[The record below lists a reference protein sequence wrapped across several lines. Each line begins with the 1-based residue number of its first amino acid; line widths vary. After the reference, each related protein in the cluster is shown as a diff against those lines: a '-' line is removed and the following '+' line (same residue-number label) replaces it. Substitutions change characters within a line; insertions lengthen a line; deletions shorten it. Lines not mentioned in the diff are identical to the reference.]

1 MSMDALT
8 TAAINS
14 LIGDLL
20 PKLTHQLKG
29 LSTAPLNA
37 ATPDEKLLF
46 ALSETREMLQL
57 VEKWAQRGL
66 DASLAPPQA
75 ATNQEQARETG
86 EMSDAEAKKLL
97 AQMDGIDAPAAPAAS
112 AESEISD
119 EEARKL
125 LAQMDG
131 LDVQSPVEKTD
142 NEMSDAEAK
151 KLLAQMDGMD
161 SPAAT
166 SVGTISDEEARK
178 LLAQMDGLDSPLQA
192 AKAEEIAPE
201 VLSDDDATMVMAHL
215 GEVEEPIAQSAPK
228 TTPPAKAPQAV
239 AAKKV
244 AAPSASPPSPDAEL
258 FECTEIDE
266 WEKNDFQTDPDMV
279 NDFIG
284 GSDDLMQTLDDQILA
299 LEQDP
304 GSKEIIESIFRAA
317 HTLKGAGGMFGFR
330 AIERVMHRME
340 SLFDKIRKGQMAPN
354 SDIIDLVFKGLDTLR
369 VLLAAVKD
377 KKPCGIKT
385 GEIVK
390 LLTMAAAGK
399 AVSVGRQA
407 SPSAADPVV
416 ENKETHEPAD
426 LNAAKPEGK
435 TNDQKPDAATAKQQ
449 KDPSASTIRVDLD
462 RLDALVNLIG
472 ELVID
477 RTKFV
482 SIEEELRT
490 HHPNVKISGN
500 IAETV
505 QLFGR
510 HMNEIQDI
518 IMKVRMVPIGNT
530 FAKYPRIVRD
540 LSKSLDKKINLHL
553 SGESAE
559 MDKTL
564 VESIGDPLVHLIR
577 NSCDHGVESPADRIK
592 AGKDPTGNIY
602 LSARQEGNSI
612 AIEIRDD
619 GKGINPDIIKRKA
632 IEKGLISPEAKLTR
646 RDILNLIFEPGFST
660 AEKVTNVSGRGVGM
674 DVVKKAIMKL
684 KGMLDIES
692 EVGKGTT
699 LTIQLPLTLAIVQSL
714 LVNIKD
720 EIFAIPLSSVIE
732 SIRIT
737 DSEIQR
743 VGDAQIIKL
752 RNKVLPLLHLDEVLN
767 LDAKQHTMSA
777 MIAQRK
783 KTLTTGRK
791 SHPEPNHKKH
801 FVVVVGQQDRPFG
814 IVVDYLLNQQEMVI
828 KSMGAIMSD
837 IPAVAGGSV
846 LGNGEVVLVLDIL
859 KLQDTIN
866 SKNRGVAA

>member
-8 TAAINS
+8 KAAIHS
-14 LIGDLL
+14 LTGDILPRLNKALSLTDEKGESDDRCDLL
-20 PKLTHQLKG
+20 FL
-29 LSTAPLNA
+29 
-37 ATPDEKLLF
+37 
-46 ALSETREMLQL
+46 LSESREMLLL
-57 VEKWAQRGL
+57 VEKWATNGS
-66 DASLAPPQA
+66 DAAPSFAREAPALAP
-75 ATNQEQARETG
+75 NNEK
-86 EMSDAEAKKLL
+86 EMSDDEARRLL
-97 AQMDGIDAPAAPAAS
+97 AQMDGQGTPAPAPKSDKEMSDDEARRLLAQMDGQEPPASAPKSDKQMSDDEARRLLTQMDGQEPPAPAPK
-112 AESEISD
+112 SD
-119 EEARKL
+119 KQMSDDEARKL

-131 LDVQSPVEKTD
+131 QETSSAPAPTLSDEDASMIMVEMVDVAVP
-142 NEMSDAEAK
+142 AEAK
-151 KLLAQMDGMD
+151 PTQTMQPAQAAVSHPQQVKPSDKTPAS
-161 SPAAT
+161 SPAPST
-166 SVGTISDEEARK
+166 GGEE
-178 LLAQMDGLDSPLQA
+178 
-192 AKAEEIAPE
+192 
-201 VLSDDDATMVMAHL
+201 
-215 GEVEEPIAQSAPK
+215 
-228 TTPPAKAPQAV
+228 
-239 AAKKV
+239 
-244 AAPSASPPSPDAEL
+244 

-279 NDFIG
+279 NDFIAS
-284 GSDDLMQTLDDQILA
+284 SDELMQALDDQILL
-299 LEQDP
+299 LEQQP

-340 SLFDKIRKGQMAPN
+340 SLFDKIRKGQMTPN
-354 SDIIDLVFKGLDTLR
+354 SDIIDLVFRGLDTLR
-369 VLLAAVKD
+369 ALLGAVKD

-390 LLTMAAAGK
+390 HLTMAAAGK
-399 AVSVGRQA
+399 VVSVGRSGGGA
-407 SPSAADPVV
+407 APSDKQEQVAKEATDSGATRTETGAVDGAA
-416 ENKETHEPAD
+416 
-426 LNAAKPEGK
+426 AAAG
-435 TNDQKPDAATAKQQ
+435 TAVAKQ

-490 HHPNVKISGN
+490 HHPNVKLSGN

-577 NSCDHGVESPADRIK
+577 NSCDHGVESPADRVK

-619 GKGINPDIIKRKA
+619 GKGINPDIIRRKA
-632 IEKGLISPEAKLTR
+632 IEKGVISAEAKLSR

-660 AEKVTNVSGRGVGM
+660 AEKITNVSGRGVGM

-714 LVNIKD
+714 LVSIKN
-720 EIFAIPLSSVIE
+720 EILAIPLSSVIE
-732 SIRIT
+732 SIRIN
-737 DSEIQR
+737 DSDIQK
-743 VGDAQIIKL
+743 VGDVEIIKL
-752 RNKVLPLLHLDEVLN
+752 RNKVLPLMHLDKVLD
-767 LDAKQHTMSA
+767 LDAKRGTMSD
-777 MIAQRK
+777 MIAMRK
-783 KTLTTGRK
+783 NTLATSRRLH
-791 SHPEPNHKKH
+791 SDPNRKKH

-828 KSMGAIMSD
+828 KSMGSIMND

-846 LGNGEVVLVLDIL
+846 LGNGDVVLVLDIL
-859 KLQDTIN
+859 KLQDAIS
-866 SKNRGVAA
+866 SKTRGIAA

>member
-8 TAAINS
+8 KAAIHS
-14 LIGDLL
+14 LTSDVL
-20 PKLTHQLKG
+20 PRLSQRLKG
-29 LSTAPLNA
+29 FLTIDKPESTL
-37 ATPDEKLLF
+37 DEDVLF
-46 ALSETREMLQL
+46 LITESQEMMTLVGSWAL
-57 VEKWAQRGL
+57 AQ
-66 DASLAPPQA
+66 
-75 ATNQEQARETG
+75 TG
-86 EMSDAEAKKLL
+86 ETVSPAKVTSPVAMSADISDDEARKLL
-97 AQMDGIDAPAAPAAS
+97 AQMDGLDSPAPISKTSEEISDDEARKLLAQMDGLDSPAPTS
-112 AESEISD
+112 TTSEEISD

-131 LDVQSPVEKTD
+131 IATPAKT
-142 NEMSDAEAK
+142 
-151 KLLAQMDGMD
+151 AQVTKT
-161 SPAAT
+161 A
-166 SVGTISDEEARK
+166 
-178 LLAQMDGLDSPLQA
+178 
-192 AKAEEIAPE
+192 
-201 VLSDDDATMVMAHL
+201 LSDDDAIMIMTH
-215 GEVEEPIAQSAPK
+215 GDGVEQTAQPASPKPAPA
-228 TTPPAKAPQAV
+228 PAKPAV
-239 AAKKV
+239 AQTAH
-244 AAPSASPPSPDAEL
+244 ADNQGDEA
-258 FECTEIDE
+258 FECTEIEE

-279 NDFIG
+279 NDFITNA
-284 GSDDLMQTLDDQILA
+284 DDLMQSLDDQILS

-304 GSKEIIESIFRAA
+304 TSKEIIESIFRAA

-340 SLFDKIRKGQMAPN
+340 SMFDKIRKGQMTPN
-354 SDIIDLVFKGLDTLR
+354 SDVIDLVFRGLDTLR
-369 VLLAAVKD
+369 ALLQAVRD

-390 LLTMAAAGK
+390 HLTMAAAGK
-399 AVSVGRQA
+399 VISGGRVGSAQQAASAPVKSSEVAGDAPVSAAPAVSAEGGGEA
-407 SPSAADPVV
+407 KSGAPSA
-416 ENKETHEPAD
+416 K
-426 LNAAKPEGK
+426 
-435 TNDQKPDAATAKQQ
+435 Q

-490 HHPNVKISGN
+490 HHPNVKLSGN

-530 FAKYPRIVRD
+530 FSKYPRIVRD
-540 LSKSLDKKINLHL
+540 LAKSLDKKINLHI

-559 MDKTL
+559 LDKTL

-577 NSCDHGVESPADRIK
+577 NSCDHGVESPEDRVK

-602 LSARQEGNSI
+602 LSARQEGNSVM
-612 AIEIRDD
+612 IEIRDD

-632 IEKGLISPEAKLTR
+632 IEKGVISPEAKLTR

-674 DVVKKAIMKL
+674 DVVKKTIMKL

-699 LTIQLPLTLAIVQSL
+699 LTIHLPLTLAIVQSL
-714 LVNIKD
+714 LVNIRN

-732 SIRIT
+732 SIRINE
-737 DSEIQR
+737 SEIQK

-752 RNKVLPLLHLDEVLN
+752 RNKVLPLLHLDKVLH
-767 LDAKQHTMSA
+767 LDAKRDTMSA
-777 MIAQRK
+777 MIAQRRN
-783 KTLTTGRK
+783 TLAAHRMAR
-791 SHPEPNHKKH
+791 PESKNKKH

-828 KSMGAIMSD
+828 KSMGNIMSD

-859 KLQDTIN
+859 ELQDSI
-866 SKNRGVAA
+866 SAKNRGISA